1 MTGKWRFSSWP
12 KPRTIQASRCWSPR
26 HKQQFRCIH
35 RAKMEAGGG
44 TAAGPGSSR
53 HLPQSLMTGPARG
66 GSGLGGGAR
75 GVLPA
80 AGSARRPP
88 QRKAPLRGSP
98 SAAPAA
104 SALPVAGWEGGTG
117 GGNSPTKGLGPLR
130 TPPGTQARGRTRAR
144 TDTRACTY
152 TRSHACTHARTHT
165 LTPRCAMRDARREAP
180 RTPRGRGEPAGA
192 APPARPPLPLPSQPP
207 ASSYP
212 SSPSPPS
219 FVICANCSSPSPEKM
234 PARGARRGHRVGK

>member
-1 MTGKWRFSSWP
+1 MTGKRRFSSWP

-104 SALPVAGWEGGTG
+104 SALPVAGWEGGAG
-117 GGNSPTKGLGPLR
+117 GGKQPHKRARAAPHA
-130 TPPGTQARGRTRAR
+130 PGHTGTRAHAG
-144 TDTRACTY
+144 THGHTRM
-152 TRSHACTHARTHT
+152 HIHT
-165 LTPRCAMRDARREAP
+165 LTRMHTRAHTHTHAAMCDARCAA
-180 RTPRGRGEPAGA
+180 
-192 APPARPPLPLPSQPP
+192 
-207 ASSYP
+207 
-212 SSPSPPS
+212 
-219 FVICANCSSPSPEKM
+219 
-234 PARGARRGHRVGK
+234 